1 MVKDLTPRQIE
12 VVKKWA
18 LGLQNKQ
25 IAHEMNLSEATV
37 KLHMSGLF
45 FRLGVKNRTA
55 ALLKAMEMHLI

>member
-12 VVKKWA
+12 VIKKLA

>member
-12 VVKKWA
+12 VVKKLA